1 MHEFRVKGREN
12 EITVWV
18 DSKTNEYTDVVVL
31 MGENKEPIKRETMLE
46 CKELLDKIVKEKCII
61 DEYKHIGTRFRK
73 LYILAEKD
81 TSEIMWKKKAFIL
94 CFFFY
99 KKCQKYIDYGTET
112 EVSAPLNRKFNIF
125 TKFSMRG
132 FETNFYKRNKYV
144 LLCILPRILPRNFTQ
159 LKVINYRL
167 QTVLL

>member
-31 MGENKEPIKRETMLE
+31 MGENKEPIKQETMLE

-61 DEYKHIGTRFRK
+61 DEYKHISTRFRK

-81 TSEIMWKKKAFIL
+81 TSEII
-94 CFFFY
+94 
-99 KKCQKYIDYGTET
+99 
-112 EVSAPLNRKFNIF
+112 
-125 TKFSMRG
+125 
-132 FETNFYKRNKYV
+132 
-144 LLCILPRILPRNFTQ
+144 
-159 LKVINYRL
+159 
-167 QTVLL
+167 